1 MRDKKSHFVLLCQQ
15 ALTCGVVL
23 AVAAPATAVV
33 TLDIVAPTP
42 AGPRPAAVTSVP
54 VTGR

>member
-1 MRDKKSHFVLLCQQ
+1 MPDKKSRFVLLCQQ
-15 ALTCGVVL
+15 ALACGVVL

-42 AGPRPAAVTSVP
+42 DAPAPAAVT
-54 VTGR
+54 RR